1 MPDLDASVD
10 SEPRPESGRSP
21 AVVVGEPEPPWRSK
35 RRRLR
40 RARKAF
46 GLFLLLAPVVA
57 VVAIDASRR
66 AELLG
71 TFQGYYRW
79 TYFGAVVESLVLW
92 GTLLYAAARRSGW
105 ARWLA
110 AALFVVGI
118 TFSFGGQAYF
128 YSQYHAYL
136 NVDVSVFASNFM
148 DSVMN
153 QLFADIG
160 NYLTAKAPPLIAAIV
175 MLVLARRVI
184 RPRRIPGIV
193 ACYVAP
199 VLLIGSCFIPAQHR
213 HIQAATPG
221 VLYLNA
227 VGGLIRTQLGLT
239 DQSNQLRPRARES
252 LPVETLT
259 GKPHS
264 PRNVVLVILE
274 SVRADA
280 ACIDHD
286 PECQRTGASNRLLPK
301 RFGLNQMRSLDSSTA
316 ISLAVLWAGLLPTE
330 DRETLH
336 TWPLLFDYAHA
347 AGWDTAYWTSQN
359 MMFGNARLWVKNLGV
374 SKFIAATDLDPTAD
388 LDMGAPEHLLADHV
402 NREIGGLNEPFFA
415 VIHLSNV
422 HYPYHIDRDGPLPFQ
437 PWTTSKAPDENPYFF
452 NYYQNSVHQQDLH
465 VAKMLEHLRST
476 EPGKRTAV
484 IYLSDYAEA
493 FREHG
498 QMGHTFSVFDEEIHV
513 PAWVDAPDGILTD
526 EQAKNLAAKKD
537 AFVFQVD
544 VAPTV
549 LDLMGLWD
557 EPSIAKYKTKMPGHS
572 LLRPELTAQ
581 ALPMTNC
588 AGVWSC
594 AFENWGYMKQN
605 MKLEARA
612 WDRGWHCYDV
622 AADPEESNP
631 LPLDRC
637 GELEGLAI
645 KTFGRLPGKKP
656 D

>member
-160 NYLTAKAPPLIAAIV
+160 NYLKAKAPPLIAAIV

-199 VLLIGSCFIPAQHR
+199 VLVIASFFIPTQHR
-213 HIQAATPG
+213 HIQAATPD

-402 NREIGGLNEPFFA
+402 NREIGGLKEPFFA

-484 IYLSDYAEA
+484 IYLSDHAEA

-572 LLRPELTAQ
+572 LLRPELTTQ

-631 LPLDRC
+631 LPLGRC

>member
-160 NYLTAKAPPLIAAIV
+160 NYLKAKAPPLIAAIV

-199 VLLIGSCFIPAQHR
+199 VLLIASFFIPTQHR
-213 HIQAATPG
+213 HIQAATPD

-402 NREIGGLNEPFFA
+402 NREIGGLKEPFFA

-484 IYLSDYAEA
+484 IYLSDHAEA